1 MKRAKIIS
9 YFFSCLAYSR
19 QDNFLTS
26 KIFYILMRCKSM
38 KQSLT
43 LIPTL
48 REVPSDAEVKSHQL
62 LLRAGFI
69 RQNAS
74 GVYTYM
80 PLGRKVLQKVE
91 AIIREEM
98 NNAGA
103 AELFMPAL
111 QQAELWQE
119 SGRWYSYGPELMR
132 LRDRHD
138 REFALGATHEEVIT
152 SLVRDEVKSYKRL
165 PLTLYQI
172 QTKFRDEKRPRF
184 GLLRGREFIMKD
196 AYSFH
201 ATQESLDEV
210 YERLFQAYSNVFKRC
225 GLNFRAVIADSGA
238 MGGKDTHEFMVLSD
252 IGEDTIAYSD
262 TSKYAANIEMAPVT
276 AVYEKSGEQ
285 ENELEKIHTE
295 NKKSIEE
302 VSSFLQVE
310 DKECIKSML
319 FKVDDRYVL
328 VLVRG
333 DHEVNDIKLKN
344 YFEAS
349 VVELADANTTKEVL
363 GCSVGSLGP
372 IGVENVEVVADH
384 AVEAIVNGVCGANE
398 EDYHYKNV
406 NPERDFQVSAY
417 ADFRFIKEGDPSP
430 DGNGTILFAKGIE
443 VGHVFK
449 LGTRYSEA
457 MNAVFLDENGRT
469 QPMIMGCY
477 GIGVSRTMAA
487 VAEQFNDE
495 NGLVWPQNIS
505 PFDVHLIAINMKD
518 SEQAALAEDLYTSLK
533 TAGLDVLMDDRQERP
548 GVKFADSDLIGLP
561 VRVTVGKK
569 ASEGIVEVKIRKNGE
584 MQEIHKDQLAEALK
598 NILQEL

>member
-1 MKRAKIIS
+1 
-9 YFFSCLAYSR
+9 
-19 QDNFLTS
+19 
-26 KIFYILMRCKSM
+26 M
-38 KQSLT
+38 KQSMT

-62 LLRAGFI
+62 LLRAGFM

-80 PLGRKVLQKVE
+80 PLGRKVLQKIE

-98 NNAGA
+98 NHAGA

-201 ATQESLDEV
+201 GDQTSLDEV
-210 YERLFQAYSNVFKRC
+210 YDRIFQAYSNIFTRC
-225 GLNFRAVIADSGA
+225 SLNFRAVIADSGA

-262 TSKYAANIEMAPVT
+262 TSNYAANIEMAPVA
-276 AVYEKSGEQ
+276 AVYEKSSVEPK
-285 ENELEKIHTE
+285 ELEKIHTE
-295 NKKSIEE
+295 NKKTIEE
-302 VSSFLQVE
+302 VSSFLKVE
-310 DKECIKSML
+310 GKDCIKSLL
-319 FKVDDRYVL
+319 FKVDDRFVL

-344 YFEAS
+344 FFEAS
-349 VVELADANTTKEVL
+349 TVELADANTTRDIL

-372 IGVENVEVVADH
+372 IGAENVEVVADH
-384 AVEAIVNGVCGANE
+384 AVAAIVNGVCGANE
-398 EDYHYKNV
+398 EDYHYLNV
-406 NPERDFQVSAY
+406 NPERDFKVSNY
-417 ADFRFIKEGDPSP
+417 IDLRFIKEGDPSP
-430 DGNGTILFAKGIE
+430 DGEGTIVFAKGIE

-487 VAEQFNDE
+487 VAEQFNDDK
-495 NGLVWPQNIS
+495 GLVWPVNMS
-505 PFDVHLIAINMKD
+505 PYDVHLIAVNMKD
-518 SEQAALAEDLYTSLK
+518 SEQAGLAEELYSSLQ
-533 TAGLDVLMDDRQERP
+533 TTGLDVLMDDRQERP

-569 ASEGIVEVKIRKNGE
+569 AAEGIVEVKIRKNGE
-584 MQEIHKDQLAEALK
+584 MQEVHKDQLAETLK

>member
-1 MKRAKIIS
+1 
-9 YFFSCLAYSR
+9 
-19 QDNFLTS
+19 
-26 KIFYILMRCKSM
+26 M
-38 KQSLT
+38 KQSMS

-48 REVPSDAEVKSHQL
+48 REVPADADVKSHQL

-74 GVYTYM
+74 GIYTYM

-98 NNAGA
+98 NHAGA

-132 LRDRHD
+132 LKDRND

-152 SLVRDEVKSYKRL
+152 SIVRDEVKSYKRL

-210 YERLFQAYSNVFKRC
+210 YERIFQAYSNVFRRC

-262 TSKYAANIEMAPVT
+262 TSDFAANIEMAPVT
-276 AVYEKSGEQ
+276 AVYEKSGEPAK
-285 ENELEKIHTE
+285 ELEKVRTE
-295 NKKSIEE
+295 SKKTIEE
-302 VSSFLQVE
+302 VSSFLNVE
-310 DKECIKSML
+310 EKDCIKSLL
-319 FKVDDRYVL
+319 FKVDDRFVL

-344 YFEAS
+344 YYGAAI
-349 VVELADANTTKEVL
+349 VELADTNTTKEVL

-372 IGVENVEVVADH
+372 IGVDGVEVLADH

-398 EDYHYKNV
+398 EDYHYTNV
-406 NPERDFQVSAY
+406 NPDRDFKVTAY
-417 ADFRFIKEGDPSP
+417 TDLRFIKEGDPSP
-430 DGNGTILFAKGIE
+430 DGQGTIVFAKGIE

-449 LGTRYSEA
+449 LGTRYSES
-457 MNAVFLDENGRT
+457 MNAEILDENGRSK
-469 QPMIMGCY
+469 PMIMGCY

-495 NGLVWPQNIS
+495 NGLVWPTNIS
-505 PFDVHLIAINMKD
+505 PFDIHLIAVNMKD
-518 SEQAALAEDLYTSLK
+518 SAQADLAEELYSSLQQ
-533 TAGLDVLMDDRQERP
+533 AGMEILLDDRQERP

-584 MQEIHKDQLAEALK
+584 MQEVHKDDLADTLK
-598 NILQEL
+598 NILKEL

>member
-1 MKRAKIIS
+1 
-9 YFFSCLAYSR
+9 
-19 QDNFLTS
+19 
-26 KIFYILMRCKSM
+26 M
-38 KQSLT
+38 KQSMS

-152 SLVRDEVKSYKRL
+152 SIVRDEVKSYKRL

-172 QTKFRDEKRPRF
+172 QTKYRDEKRPRF

-210 YERLFQAYSNVFKRC
+210 YERIFQAYSNVFRRC

-262 TSKYAANIEMAPVT
+262 TSEYAANIEMAPVT
-276 AVYEKSGEQ
+276 AVYEKSSEPAR
-285 ENELEKIHTE
+285 ELEKVHTE
-295 NKKSIEE
+295 NKKTIDE
-302 VSSFLQVE
+302 VSSFLNVE
-310 DKECIKSML
+310 AKDCIKSLL
-319 FKVDDRYVL
+319 FKVDDRHVL

-333 DHEVNDIKLKN
+333 DHDVNDIKLKN

-349 VVELADANTTKEVL
+349 VVELADTATTKEVL

-372 IGVENVEVVADH
+372 VGVDSVEIIADN
-384 AVEAIVNGVCGANE
+384 AVQAIVNGVCGANE
-398 EDYHYKNV
+398 EDYHFTNV
-406 NPERDFQVSAY
+406 NPERDFKVA
-417 ADFRFIKEGDPSP
+417 AFTDLRFIKEGDPSP
-430 DGNGTILFAKGIE
+430 DGQGTIVFAKGIE

-457 MNAVFLDENGRT
+457 MNAEILDENGRT
-469 QPMIMGCY
+469 KPMIMGCY

-495 NGLVWPQNIS
+495 NGLVWPTNIS
-505 PFDVHLIAINMKD
+505 PFDVHLIAVNMKD
-518 SEQAALAEDLYTSLK
+518 SAQAELAEELYSNLQAAGMK
-533 TAGLDVLMDDRQERP
+533 VLLDDRQERP

-569 ASEGIVEVKIRKNGE
+569 AGEGIVEVKIRKNGE
-584 MQEIHKDQLAEALK
+584 MQEVQKDDLAGVLK
-598 NILQEL
+598 NILQKL

>member
-1 MKRAKIIS
+1 
-9 YFFSCLAYSR
+9 
-19 QDNFLTS
+19 
-26 KIFYILMRCKSM
+26 M
-38 KQSLT
+38 KQSMS

-80 PLGRKVLQKVE
+80 PLGRKVLHKVE

-132 LRDRHD
+132 LKDRHD

-210 YERLFQAYSNVFKRC
+210 YERLFQAYSNVFRRC

-262 TSKYAANIEMAPVT
+262 TSEYAANVEMAPVT
-276 AVYEKSGEQ
+276 AVYEKSSEPA
-285 ENELEKIHTE
+285 NELEKVHTE
-295 NKKSIEE
+295 NKKTIEE
-302 VSSFLQVE
+302 VSSYLNVE
-310 DKECIKSML
+310 SKDCIKSLL

-333 DHEVNDIKLKN
+333 DHDVNDIKLKN
-344 YFEAS
+344 HFEAS
-349 VVELADANTTKEVL
+349 VVELADTKTTKEVL

-372 IGVENVEVVADH
+372 VGVDSVEVIADN
-384 AVEAIVNGVCGANE
+384 AVQAVVNGVCGANE
-398 EDYHYKNV
+398 EDYHFKNV
-406 NPERDFQVSAY
+406 NPERDFKVTSY
-417 ADFRFIKEGDPSP
+417 TDLRFIREGDPSP
-430 DGNGTILFAKGIE
+430 DGQGTIVFAKGIE

-457 MNAVFLDENGRT
+457 MNAEILDENGRT
-469 QPMIMGCY
+469 KPMIMGCY

-495 NGLVWPQNIS
+495 NGLVWPTNIS
-505 PFDVHLIAINMKD
+505 PFDVHLIAVNMKD
-518 SEQAALAEDLYTSLK
+518 SAQAELAQELYSSLQAAGME
-533 TAGLDVLMDDRQERP
+533 VLLDDRQERP

-569 ASEGIVEVKIRKNGE
+569 AGEGIVEVKIRKNGE
-584 MQEIHKDQLAEALK
+584 MQEVQKDELAVTLK
-598 NILQEL
+598 DILKEL

>member
-1 MKRAKIIS
+1 
-9 YFFSCLAYSR
+9 
-19 QDNFLTS
+19 
-26 KIFYILMRCKSM
+26 M
-38 KQSLT
+38 KQSMS

-132 LRDRHD
+132 LKDRHD

-262 TSKYAANIEMAPVT
+262 TSEYAANVEMAPVT
-276 AVYEKSGEQ
+276 AVYEKVSDPAQ
-285 ENELEKIHTE
+285 VLEKVHTE
-295 NKKSIEE
+295 NKKTIEE
-302 VSSFLQVE
+302 VSSCLDVE
-310 DKECIKSML
+310 SKDCIKSLL

-333 DHEVNDIKLKN
+333 DHDVNDIKLKN
-344 YFEAS
+344 HFGAS
-349 VVELADANTTKEVL
+349 VVELADTKTTKEVL

-372 IGVENVEVVADH
+372 VGVDSVEVIADN
-384 AVEAIVNGVCGANE
+384 AVQAVVNGVCGANE
-398 EDYHYKNV
+398 EDYHFKNV
-406 NPERDFQVSAY
+406 NPERDFKVTSY
-417 ADFRFIKEGDPSP
+417 TDLRFIKEGDPSP
-430 DGNGTILFAKGIE
+430 DGQGTIVFAKGIE

-457 MNAVFLDENGRT
+457 MNAEILDENGRT
-469 QPMIMGCY
+469 KPMIMGCY

-495 NGLVWPQNIS
+495 NGLVWPTNIS
-505 PFDVHLIAINMKD
+505 PFDVHLIAVNMKD
-518 SEQAALAEDLYTSLK
+518 SAQAELAQELYSSLQAAGME
-533 TAGLDVLMDDRQERP
+533 VLMDDRQERP

-569 ASEGIVEVKIRKNGE
+569 AGEGIVEVKIRKNGE
-584 MQEIHKDQLAEALK
+584 MQEVHKDELAETLK
-598 NILQEL
+598 NILREL